1 MAKTRADILLVELGL
16 CESRTQAQ
24 KLILA
29 GLVRTGPDAVVGK
42 ASDQYPPETEFIIE
56 TPCPYVS
63 RGAYKLLAALEAF
76 QPPLSGLVALDV
88 GASTGGFTDLMLQ
101 RGVRKVYAVDVGHG
115 QLHIK
120 LRQDPRVV
128 NLERVN
134 SRNLDASQIPEPV
147 DLLVADVS
155 FISLRIALPS
165 PAAFLKSGGWAMVL
179 VKPQFEA
186 GRTEVGKGGVV
197 RDEAVRQRCVEDVCA
212 FAEAKLGWTKVGV
225 VPSPIKGPAGNQEY
239 IAVFQKSGS
248 VAAAGPLSDF

>member
-1 MAKTRADILLVELGL
+1 MKKRADILLVEKGL

-29 GLVRTGPDAVVGK
+29 GLVRTGPDAVVAK
-42 ASDQYPPETEFIIE
+42 ASEPYPDETEFVIE
-56 TPCPYVS
+56 QPCPYVS

-76 QPPLSGLVALDV
+76 QPELAGRVALDV
-88 GASTGGFTDLMLQ
+88 GASTGGFTDLLLQ

-115 QLHIK
+115 QLHIR

-134 SRNLDASQIPEPV
+134 SRALDASQIPEPV

-155 FISLRIALPS
+155 FISLRLALPS
-165 PAAFLKSGGWAMVL
+165 PAKFLKPGGWAFVL

-186 GRTEVGKGGVV
+186 GRADVGRGGVV
-197 RDEAVRQRCVEDVCA
+197 RDEAVRQRCVEEICA
-212 FAEAKLGWTKVGV
+212 FAETALGWTKAGV

-239 IAVFQKSGS
+239 IAAFR
-248 VAAAGPLSDF
+248 AGPVPA